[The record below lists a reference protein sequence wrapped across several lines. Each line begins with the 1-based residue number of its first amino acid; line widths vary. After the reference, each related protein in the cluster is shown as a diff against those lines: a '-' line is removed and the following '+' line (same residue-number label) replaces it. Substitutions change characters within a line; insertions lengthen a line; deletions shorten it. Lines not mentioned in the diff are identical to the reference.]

1 VSEGYRE
8 STRAEDVIT
17 MPPLHRDLIVVG
29 ASAGGVE
36 ALRAFVAELPA
47 GFTGAVAV
55 VLHLPSG
62 GTSALAQIL
71 HRFGRLPAVTAS
83 DGLPIRPGTV
93 HVAPPNHHLLVIDD
107 QFALSHGPTENGHR
121 PAVNALFRSA
131 AVSKGARV
139 IGVQLSGVLDDG
151 VAGLV
156 AIKAQDGLVVVQ
168 DPADALYPG
177 MPENAI
183 RHVRPDHILPAAEI
197 GRMLAKLTRQ
207 TSGAGRAPP
216 PAALVDLENVIA
228 RNRRTAVDY
237 QANGMGTPSGFSCPD
252 CQGVLSELGPGE
264 GRYRCRVG
272 HAWTGDALLHA
283 QGDAFERALWTAL
296 RSLDEKASMA
306 RRMTEDAGRRGSHR
320 LVEHYNRMADESS
333 QAADVLRERLTA
345 MPLHAALEAEP

>member
-1 VSEGYRE
+1 
-8 STRAEDVIT
+8 

-36 ALRAFVAELPA
+36 ALRTFVAGLPA
-47 GFTGAVAV
+47 DFAGAVAV

-71 HRFGRLPAVTAS
+71 HRFGNLPAVTAS
-83 DGLPIRPGTV
+83 SGMPIQPGTV

-131 AVSKGARV
+131 AVSRGSRV

-156 AIKAQDGLVVVQ
+156 AIKTQGGLVVVQ

-183 RHVRPDHILPAAEI
+183 RHLSPDHIVPAAEI
-197 GRMLAKLTRQ
+197 GPLLAKLTTQ
-207 TSGAGRAPP
+207 TSSAGRAPP
-216 PAALVDLENVIA
+216 PAPLVDLENVIA
-228 RNRRTAVDY
+228 LNRRAAVDY
-237 QANGMGTPSGFSCPD
+237 QAKGMGTSSGFSCPD

-264 GRYRCRVG
+264 ERYRCRVG
-272 HAWTGDALLHA
+272 HAWTADAMLHA
-283 QGDAFERALWTAL
+283 QGDVFERARWTAL
-296 RSLDEKASMA
+296 RSLEEKASIA
-306 RRMTEDAGRRGSHR
+306 RRMAEDAGRRGSHR
-320 LVEHYNRMADESS
+320 LVERYNRMADESS

-345 MPLHAALEAEP
+345 MPLHATFEADA